1 MVFAAFAFISSFAA
15 FVSAAQV
22 ETQNK
27 RSLVKLENARYLVAC
42 LVGMVVAWGV
52 VCLALVGVVLCRGRV
67 EANPARPSGC
77 SRQSEPCSEKTVLD
91 RIAHNLRLEG

>member
-1 MVFAAFAFISSFAA
+1 MVFASFAFIFAFAA

-27 RSLVKLENARYLVAC
+27 RSSMKLENARYMVAC
-42 LVGMVVAWGV
+42 LAGM
-52 VCLALVGVVLCRGRV
+52 VLCRAR

-77 SRQSEPCSEKTVLD
+77 SRQSEPCSEETVLD
-91 RIAHNLRLEG
+91 RIADIPGLEG

>member
-1 MVFAAFAFISSFAA
+1 MVFAAFAFIFAFAA
-15 FVSAAQV
+15 FVLAAQV

-27 RSLVKLENARYLVAC
+27 RSSMKLENARYLVAC
-42 LVGMVVAWGV
+42 LVGMVVA
-52 VCLALVGVVLCRGRV
+52 CLVGMVLCRAR

-91 RIAHNLRLEG
+91 RIADNLCIEG